1 MRPYKLG
8 HHCCFNINYHIVFC
22 PKRRKPILTNDLRE
36 DLIKIFYEIARQID
50 INIENLEIMA
60 DHIHMFVSAKPTIA
74 PHSIIK
80 RLKGASS
87 KIIREKYSHITNKLP
102 ALWSSSYYIG
112 SVGSV
117 SESVIKMY
125 IDNQKG
131 K

>member
-36 DLIKIFYEIARQID
+36 DLIKIFYEVAQKVD
-50 INIENLEIMA
+50 FNIENLEI
-60 DHIHMFVSAKPTIA
+60 ISAKPTIA

-87 KIIREKYSHITNKLP
+87 KIIREKYGHITNKLP